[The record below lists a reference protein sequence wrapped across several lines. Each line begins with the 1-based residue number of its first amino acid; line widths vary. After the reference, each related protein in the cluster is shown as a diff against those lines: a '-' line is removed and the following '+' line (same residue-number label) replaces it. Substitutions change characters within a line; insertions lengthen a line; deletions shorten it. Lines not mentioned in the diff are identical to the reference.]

1 MSRSLL
7 RTTSPSLITAPVSIP
22 PDLDTQPEV
31 ELCRRGEVRMEKFLK
46 AATAEFLE
54 RGYGNARLSDIVAR
68 SGGSLATL
76 YRVFGGKKG
85 LALAIMRESISSFA
99 ESMSVLL
106 EPDMPPE
113 SALYTAT
120 ERMVAET
127 LTPQRIVVHRIVINQ
142 GLEFPELR
150 DWFFEHGT
158 APMHKALRQ
167 YFEREQVAGRL
178 NIADPDSA
186 AIQFRKMVFSPVV
199 LHSTNGA
206 LTPDDISEVQQQTRE
221 SVQIFLHGVLVRQAL
236 PRTGT

>member
-1 MSRSLL
+1 MPRSLL
-7 RTTSPSLITAPVSIP
+7 RITSTSRITAPVSIP
-22 PDLDTQPEV
+22 PDLDQHPEV

-106 EPDMPPE
+106 VPDLPADT
-113 SALYTAT
+113 ALYTAT

-127 LTPQRIVVHRIVINQ
+127 LSPQRIVVHRIVINQ

-158 APMHKALRQ
+158 APMHQALCQ
-167 YFEREQVAGRL
+167 YFEREHAAGRL
-178 NIADPDSA
+178 KIDDADSA
-186 AIQFRKMVFSPVV
+186 AMHFRKMVFSPVV

-206 LTPDDISEVQQQTRE
+206 LTQDDIPLMQQQARE
-221 SVQIFLHGVLVRQAL
+221 SVRIFLHGVLAR
-236 PRTGT
+236 

>member
-1 MSRSLL
+1 MPASLL
-7 RTTSPSLITAPVSIP
+7 RSSSRTTRISAPAIP
-22 PDLDTQPEV
+22 PALDPLPDV

-46 AATAEFLE
+46 AATVEFLE

-85 LALAIMRESISSFA
+85 LALAIMRESISSFG
-99 ESMSVLL
+99 ESMAILL
-106 EPDMPPE
+106 DPDAPPE
-113 SALYTAT
+113 TALYTAT

-158 APMHKALRQ
+158 APMQQILRQ
-167 YFEREQVAGRL
+167 YFEREHAAGRMQ
-178 NIADPDSA
+178 IDDADSA
-186 AIQFRKMVFSPVV
+186 AFQFRRMVFSPVV
-199 LHSTNGA
+199 LHSTNGT
-206 LTPDDISEVQQQTRE
+206 LSSDDLPAVQQQARDA
-221 SVQIFLHGVLVRQAL
+221 VQIFLNGVFTRESTVIAA
-236 PRTGT
+236 